1 MQNNP
6 LLHFLGGS
14 GTNKAYCKST
24 KIERA
29 GKGPNYHWKMIKKLA
44 IRGLAL
50 QLVFTSLTE

>member
-29 GKGPNYHWKMIKKLA
+29 GKGPNYH
-44 IRGLAL
+44 
-50 QLVFTSLTE
+50 